1 MLGDPHMWQ
10 KRALCSSS
18 VPHFRHDVAVTK
30 PYPMACVI
38 QTADGHSGERHW
50 GHFHPGCAFDQRRD
64 TVSTIENQQ
73 LDQMPLTSAER

>member
-1 MLGDPHMWQ
+1 MWQ

-38 QTADGHSGERHW
+38 QTADG
-50 GHFHPGCAFDQRRD
+50 CAFDQRRD

-73 LDQMPLTSAER
+73 LDQMLLTSAGR